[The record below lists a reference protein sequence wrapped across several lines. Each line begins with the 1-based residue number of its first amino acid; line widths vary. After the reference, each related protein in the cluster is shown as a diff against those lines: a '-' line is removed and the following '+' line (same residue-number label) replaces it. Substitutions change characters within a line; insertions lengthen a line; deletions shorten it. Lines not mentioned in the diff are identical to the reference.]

1 MTRNEQ
7 LEKWL
12 SNRQRRY
19 ADGMELFNALAKA
32 NTKSSYG
39 NYLSQAP
46 ENPHIFDPHFTQL
59 VNILTKIA
67 REIKDAPSVYP
78 AAFEEILIVQTL
90 NDEQRTQETDIRKE
104 TIDRLQ
110 EEIDGLHNRISEL
123 ESDTENHADEL
134 SALNEE
140 FEEKMKELSAIRG
153 ELDALNTPGVKI
165 VTEESLTPALRK
177 AYARIKE
184 IAPLYASLHND
195 IANPDIPAEER
206 HPLAEE
212 LCKLDDE
219 RRKLWKQIDDYA
231 EGKQATLEL
240 DAKRPEY
247 SENAVVRGFEI
258 ARQIK
263 RLKQNITNSKTAAE
277 RAGKEG
283 KQAVLQNALDRIAK
297 YETELAALT
306 AELSAEQGEK
316 VSG

>member
-1 MTRNEQ
+1 MFVGIDVGGTNTDAVLIDDKLNVVADIKYPTSKDIYDGILGAVRTVLDSSGVNRKEITQ
-7 LEKWL
+7 AMLGTTQCTNAIVERKHLEKIAIIRIGAPATAGIPPMVDWP
-12 SNRQRRY
+12 
-19 ADGMELFNALAKA
+19 ADIQQIVA
-32 NTKSSYG
+32 
-39 NYLSQAP
+39 
-46 ENPHIFDPHFTQL
+46 
-59 VNILTKIA
+59 
-67 REIKDAPSVYP
+67 DAIIIGGGY
-78 AAFEEILIVQTL
+78 EY
-90 NDEQRTQETDIRKE
+90 
-104 TIDRLQ
+104 
-110 EEIDGLHNRISEL
+110 DG
-123 ESDTENHADEL
+123 
-134 SALNEE
+134 
-140 FEEKMKELSAIRG
+140 
-153 ELDALNTPGVKI
+153 
-165 VTEESLTPALRK
+165 
-177 AYARIKE
+177 KE

-195 IANPDIPAEER
+195 IANPDSPADEI